1 MGLRGRF
8 IYLAGA
14 AIGGAFFS
22 FVIGNLFGGGG
33 TGLVAGALIGGTLLV
48 SLFIKQRKGLYARKK
63 YRGVVVFQR
72 LKINH
77 LT

>member
-8 IYLAGA
+8 IYQAGA

-22 FVIGNLFGGGG
+22 FVIGNLIGGGG
-33 TGLVAGALIGGTLLV
+33 AGLIAATVIGGTLFI

-63 YRGVVVFQR
+63 YRGVVIYQR

-77 LT
+77 LA